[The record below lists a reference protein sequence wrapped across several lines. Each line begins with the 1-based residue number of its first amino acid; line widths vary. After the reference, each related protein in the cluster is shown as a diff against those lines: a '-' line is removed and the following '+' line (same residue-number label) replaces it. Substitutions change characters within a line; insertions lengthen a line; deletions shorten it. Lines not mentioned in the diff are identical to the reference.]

1 MSLIY
6 HSSGSLQGKYTA
18 DSGGDLPPS
27 VRASITLQRDL
38 VMRMD
43 EPAFAATVRLA
54 ARADSEIQG
63 GETALEQIHRHRLVS
78 DQVSSGLLAGTA
90 AAGRVLGIRC

>member
-6 HSSGSLQGKYTA
+6 HRSGHLKGKYTA
-18 DSGGDLPPS
+18 DNGSDLPPS

-38 VMRMD
+38 VGRMD
-43 EPAFAATVRLA
+43 NPEFAAAVRLA
-54 ARADSEIQG
+54 ARSDAEIQG
-63 GETALEQIHRHRLVS
+63 GETALEQIHRRRLVS